1 MNSLTLTH
9 SRQQGFALMAAI
21 FILVVLS
28 GLAVYMVSISAVQQQ
43 TSTLAIDSAKATY
56 AAESGIEV
64 AAYRAQNGTCNAD
77 TIQVDRFS
85 VNIGCSATSHTERG
99 QTFQVYQL
107 EARAEGSTYGGFGYA
122 SRRIGATVTNAP

>member
-1 MNSLTLTH
+1 MNFPTRTH
-9 SRQQGFALMAAI
+9 SQQQGFALMAAI

-28 GLAVYMVSISAVQQQ
+28 GLAIYMVTISAVQQQ
-43 TSTLAIDSAKATY
+43 TATLAIDSAKATY

-85 VNIGCSATSHTERG
+85 VDISCSATSHTERG

-107 EARAEGSTYGGFGYA
+107 QARAEAGTYGSFGYA
-122 SRRIGATVTNAP
+122 SRRIQAMVTNAP